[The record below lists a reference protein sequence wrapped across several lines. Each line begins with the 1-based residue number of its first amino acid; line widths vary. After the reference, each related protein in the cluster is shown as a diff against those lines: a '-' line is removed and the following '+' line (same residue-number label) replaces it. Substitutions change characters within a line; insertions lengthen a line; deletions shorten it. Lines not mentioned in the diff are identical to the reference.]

1 MQPSATT
8 ARVAALFTE
17 PLDDL
22 GDEHP
27 ALRGILTPRSARGM
41 KPTGV
46 TAQFLENADEYHRRY
61 ANVAHF
67 RALIDDALGR
77 LDPPIEPRVIL
88 DIGSGSGNS
97 VIPLLDRFP
106 DAFVVATDI
115 SPQLLAI
122 LRDHVL
128 QRPAYRERIALVCM
142 DASQAPYQRNAFDL
156 AVGAAILHHILEPDR
171 VIDSC
176 EHALR
181 PGGVAVF
188 FEPFEIGHAILRL
201 RASRDPRGGRP
212 PRPRRP
218 GHRDAAAPA
227 RRLRRP
233 QARPRRSGRAS
244 ATRRQV
250 DVLARLLR
258 VFRRSRRMVRL
269 PDLRDPQR
277 RLAACRAGAQP
288 ARAAGG
294 PIPTLCRNGLGRPCR
309 ITSPHS
315 RSHAA
320 GTHLRGCCDH
330 AHARSAGDR
339 ASRRRIGVVVDA
351 GHAGARRLCR
361 DARWR
366 RLHRVRR
373 LCR

>member
-1 MQPSATT
+1 MLLAFARHCAGTVLIDPTTMQVSGTT
-8 ARVAALFTE
+8 SRVASLFTE

-67 RALIDDALGR
+67 HALIDDALGR
-77 LDPPIEPRVIL
+77 LDPPIEPRIIL

-122 LRDHVL
+122 LRDHIIA
-128 QRPAYRERIALVCM
+128 RPAYRERIALVCM

-156 AVGAAILHHILEPDR
+156 AIGAAILHHILEPDR

-188 FEPFEIGHAILRL
+188 FEPFEIGHVILDFAL
-201 RASRDPRGGRP
+201 REIVAEADRRGE
-212 PRPRRP
+212 
-218 GHRDAAAPA
+218 D
-227 RRLRRP
+227 
-233 QARPRRSGRAS
+233 
-244 ATRRQV
+244 
-250 DVLARLLR
+250 
-258 VFRRSRRMVRL
+258 
-269 PDLRDPQR
+269 
-277 RLAACRAGAQP
+277 
-288 ARAAGG
+288 
-294 PIPTLCRNGLGRPCR
+294 
-309 ITSPHS
+309 
-315 RSHAA
+315 
-320 GTHLRGCCDH
+320 
-330 AHARSAGDR
+330 SAGI
-339 ASRRRIGVVVDA
+339 AM
-351 GHAGARRLCR
+351 L
-361 DARWR
+361 R
-366 RLHRVRR
+366 RLHVDYDARRRARANSDALQELDDKWMFSRAFFESFAVHGAWSECRVNAIHNADSPLVDQVRSQLALLEVDADALPDWAWKTLSR
-373 LCR
+373 YES